1 MKRIKLFEQ
10 FLNEA
15 KSYSIKGM
23 IKKATT
29 DKTDRLPYVT
39 ITTDVDLFISRWAW
53 NQGLEVLDFTPE
65 MRAQF
70 EDGIRA
76 AGYDV
81 VDAKDI
87 EKQRVFKALMKD
99 LEKSFDWD
107 VKLTPHKDENY
118 TTNSRPL
125 IHIPLKGGKAGKLPN
140 GEPIIDLKI
149 GNRFPD
155 YFNSTAQELSTW
167 LHDRGFAII
176 HNDGKP
182 FITELDHVRG
192 EPSYY

>member
-1 MKRIKLFEQ
+1 MKHIKLYEQ
-10 FLNEA
+10 FINEA

-39 ITTDVDLFISRWAW
+39 LTSDVDLFIKRWAW
-53 NQGLEVLDFTPE
+53 NQDLEVVDFTPE

-76 AGYDV
+76 AGYDL

-87 EKQRVFKALMKD
+87 EKQRVFSALMKD
-99 LEKSFDWD
+99 LKKSFDWD
-107 VKLTPHKDENY
+107 VKLTPHKDENH

-125 IHIPLKGGKAGKLPN
+125 IYIELKGGKAGKLEN

-149 GNRFPD
+149 GNTRPD
-155 YFNSTAQELSTW
+155 YFKGTANEFSTW
-167 LHDRGFAII
+167 LHDRGFALIDT
-176 HNDGKP
+176 NGQK
-182 FITELDHVRG
+182 FITELSATRG

>member
-1 MKRIKLFEQ
+1 MKHIKLYEQ
-10 FLNEA
+10 FVNEA

-23 IKKATT
+23 VKKATT

-39 ITTDVDLFISRWAW
+39 LTSDVDTFISRWAW
-53 NQGLEVLDFTPE
+53 NQGLEVLDFSPE

-76 AGYDV
+76 AGYDL

-87 EKQRVFKALMKD
+87 EKQRVFSALMKD
-99 LEKSFDWD
+99 LKKSFDWD

-118 TTNSRPL
+118 TTNSKPL
-125 IHIPLKGGKAGKLPN
+125 IHIPLKGGKAGKLEN

-149 GNRFPD
+149 GNKMPY
-155 YFNSTAQELSTW
+155 YFGSVAEEFRNW

-176 HNDGKP
+176 SNDGKP